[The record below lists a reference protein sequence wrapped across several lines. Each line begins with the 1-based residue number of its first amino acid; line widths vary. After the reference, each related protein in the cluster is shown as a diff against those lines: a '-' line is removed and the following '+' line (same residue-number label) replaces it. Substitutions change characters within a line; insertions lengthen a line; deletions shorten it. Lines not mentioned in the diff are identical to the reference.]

1 MKKDKN
7 SHRSSNYSGCQLS
20 YEHPTFVMLF
30 HWVLRRTAARHA
42 AGCAAGH
49 LTLLPDLGNPK
60 TGQTGVVTLCERLSG
75 KIAR

>member
-1 MKKDKN
+1 FGFGWSISTNEKAT
-7 SHRSSNYSGCQLS
+7 
-20 YEHPTFVMLF
+20 TFVVLF
-30 HWVLRRTAARHA
+30 HWVLRRTATRHA
-42 AGCAAGH
+42 AGCDAGH